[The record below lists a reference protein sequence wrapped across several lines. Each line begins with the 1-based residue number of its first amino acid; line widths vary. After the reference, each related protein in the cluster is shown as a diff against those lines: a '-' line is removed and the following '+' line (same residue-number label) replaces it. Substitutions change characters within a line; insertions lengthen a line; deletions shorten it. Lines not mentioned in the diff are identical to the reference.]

1 MKSWRILRSSTIF
14 LVTIGIAVSIL
25 SLQAVP
31 VLAYQLDLPGKASP
45 QVLAEDTLTIWCDS
59 TVAPVLAALAGDF
72 YAAEGAL
79 LEVQVVENTYSEFF
93 PAAMAGGGPDIAL
106 VAHDTLGVMVE
117 KSLLAPIDIA
127 NLDTMII
134 QSALDA
140 GTYQGELYGLPW
152 ASENLGFF
160 YNTDLVPAPPTT
172 WNAVVSLGIAL
183 ITSGDVQ
190 YGMSLPAYS
199 YDAYP
204 LMTAY
209 GGYVFGK
216 DLDGNWDINDLGI
229 NSPGMVAAVQWL
241 ADRVEEG
248 FLRSETDWV
257 TAHELF
263 ESGASPFIMAG
274 PWALQRIR
282 DSGVPYAIADFPSYE
297 DQPGFPFMGVQ
308 VFVINANSVQ
318 KTLAR
323 TFLEDFVLT
332 EATMDA
338 LYSATNRLP
347 VFLQSIANITD
358 PDSLKFIDI
367 SLIAEPMPNVPQMS
381 NVWHP
386 WALAV
391 YSAMLG
397 QQTPQEALEWAAA
410 EILASYD
417 LEGMVNVPGSYQS
430 MVGCAYDWQAGCA
443 VTAMTQEGD
452 TWTSRPFKLPA
463 GTYECKVA
471 LDGGYAINYG
481 IDGIYN
487 GLNIPFSLGGD
498 GQVSF
503 SWDADSKLLTIKTE
517 ALIFLPAVSNRH

>member
-1 MKSWRILRSSTIF
+1 MKSWRIFRSSTNF
-14 LVTIGIAVSIL
+14 LVTIVITVSIL
-25 SLQAVP
+25 SLQAAP
-31 VLAYQLDLPGKASP
+31 TRAYQLDLPGRASL
-45 QVLAEDTLTIWCDS
+45 QVMAEDTLTIWCDS
-59 TVAPVLAALAGDF
+59 TVAPVLADLAGDF
-72 YAAEGAL
+72 YATEGAL
-79 LEVQVVENTYSEFF
+79 LDVQAFDNTYSEFF
-93 PAAMAGGGPDIAL
+93 PAAMEGGGPDITL
-106 VAHDTLGVMVE
+106 VAHDPLGLMVE

-127 NLDTMII
+127 NLDTLII

-172 WNAVVSLGIAL
+172 WNAVVSLGNAL
-183 ITSGDVQ
+183 ITSGDVH
-190 YGMSLPAYS
+190 YGMSLPGSS

-216 DLDGNWDINDLGI
+216 DSGGNYDINDLGI

-241 ADRVEEG
+241 VDRVEEG

-263 ESGASPFIMAG
+263 ESGQSPFIMAG

-282 DSGVPYAIADFPSYE
+282 NSGVPYAIADFPYYE
-297 DQPGFPFMGVQ
+297 GQPGFPFMGVQ
-308 VFVINANSVQ
+308 VFVINANSTQ
-318 KTLAR
+318 QILAR
-323 TFLEDFVLT
+323 TFLEDYVLT
-332 EATMDA
+332 KATMDA
-338 LYSATNRLP
+338 LYNATNRLP
-347 VFLQSIANITD
+347 VFQESIADVTD
-358 PDSLKFIDI
+358 PDSQKFIDI

-391 YSAMLG
+391 NSAMLG
-397 QQTPQEALEWAAA
+397 QQTPQEALDWAAA

-417 LEGMVNVPGSYQS
+417 LEDMVNVPGSYQS
-430 MVGCAYDWQAGCA
+430 LVGCAYDWQASCSITEMSK
-443 VTAMTQEGD
+443 VED
-452 TWTSRPFKLPA
+452 VWTSGPFKLPA
-463 GTYECKVA
+463 GYYECKVA
-471 LDGGYAINYG
+471 LDGGWAINYG
-481 IDGIYN
+481 VDGTFN
-487 GLNIPFSLGGD
+487 GSNIPFSLRGA

-503 SWDADSKLLTIKTE
+503 SWDEQTKLLTIKTE
-517 ALIFLPAVSNRH
+517 ALIFLPAVKR